1 MLFNECDSLW
11 PSKVSDIFNTTR
23 CNDTR
28 SFITLK
34 FLLIYVSIKTKT
46 KISKVPYL
54 CNAIRIEWLDL
65 TCHYML
71 ILKHNIIILAA
82 QTKLNWSTLLPIYTI
97 ITSPRNPQIPKNLYI
112 YHESVVIVTTA
123 NCWFRHSCL
132 VLSRNFL
139 GNCFSMMMYKLLN
152 KIHHL
157 F

>member
-1 MLFNECDSLW
+1 MTTNLYAQKDILAVVLEIKRPRSIYSTWDFNKIKTLFNECDSLW

-82 QTKLNWSTLLPIYTI
+82 QTKLNWSTLLPICTI
-97 ITSPRNPQIPKNLYI
+97 ITSPRNPQIPKNLCIYI
-112 YHESVVIVTTA
+112 MKA
-123 NCWFRHSCL
+123 
-132 VLSRNFL
+132 
-139 GNCFSMMMYKLLN
+139 LL
-152 KIHHL
+152 
-157 F
+157 